1 MMEAQLEEDTLRL
14 QQFEQRKYEQILF
27 NMAYLGD
34 QDYQD
39 SCDEKIQGSIDLI
52 EIDEQFKDSYLDII
66 ERFYSLFESIYQY
79 YAEINEFVSRVREN
93 YYIDF
98 AMENVLQE
106 KEGRRLL
113 IEVYYNYGTM
123 LLLLDRL
130 IPAIARE
137 RMVVCYVRYRSAFG
151 TENTAQVAKMCKST
165 HARYTADKAGT
176 ISLPAKYPMDYFGR
190 FNLDR
195 ILIETLINALK
206 DDDIYN
212 QLAAYPNPAHRSIA
226 LANQAQMIFVLLGFT
241 PRLLEHEQAKMREI
255 SDKHFPDN
263 FVIQIYQGY
272 LVDVTQYWE
281 PFPAARKAIENN
293 IYLGSVKTLAEK
305 NAFMVK
311 NCFERL
317 TSYVVDGQL
326 LEEYVLDNV
335 KALLDCL
342 RDSNVTVRW
351 LMLHNNCKNKE
362 FRETVQKSY
371 DKATL
376 VNFLLQLAKFENQFE
391 TMIRKL
397 VQSQVPIWDE
407 DRRACHDYIH
417 EVSEYFAGN
426 RNWGTGHTDEQYA
439 SWFASVAE

>member
-1 MMEAQLEEDTLRL
+1 MEAQLEEDTLRL